1 MDTSSQPRS
10 EAEFVALLALMVS
23 IVALATDIMLPALG
37 SIGHELGVADPNNT
51 QLVVSALFLGFAAGQ
66 ILAGPIS
73 DSVGRKPLV
82 YVGLS
87 VFIAGCLLSIFATNF
102 SVMLAGRVMQ
112 GLGASAP
119 RIITLAIVRD
129 CYEGRAMARIMSMIM
144 GVFIIVPAIA
154 PSIGQGVI
162 VLAGWRTTFGLL
174 LVLSSAALFWF
185 AFRQPETLPAPL
197 RTPFRLSTIADGILE
212 ACSHRTVVGHTVTAG
227 LIFGGFLGY
236 LNSAQ
241 QIYQTTFNTGMLF
254 PLYFGMAALAI
265 GAAAFVNSMLVESL
279 GMRLLTKRALLGIS
293 ALSLAFVAPTVAFG
307 GVPPIWLFMGWLL
320 STFFCVG
327 ILFGNLNALAMAPLG
342 HIAGLGAAFVGSLTT
357 FISLPLGWAI
367 GRLFDGGVLPLVV
380 GFAVLGASG
389 LMIATWTQRN
399 AD

>member
-1 MDTSSQPRS
+1 MDTSSKPRS

-23 IVALATDIMLPALG
+23 IVALATDIMLPALAT
-37 SIGHELGVADPNNT
+37 IGHDLGVADPNNT

-73 DSVGRKPLV
+73 DSIGRKPLV
-82 YVGLS
+82 YVGLT

-102 SVMLAGRVMQ
+102 SEMLAGRVLQ

-162 VLAGWRTTFGLL
+162 IMAGWRTTFGLL

-185 AFRQPETLPAPL
+185 AFRQPETLPARL
-197 RTPFRLSTIADGILE
+197 RTPFRFSTIADGILE
-212 ACSHRTVVGHTVTAG
+212 ACSHRTVVGYTITAG

-265 GAAAFVNSMLVESL
+265 GAAAFVNSMLVERL
-279 GMRLLTKRALLGIS
+279 GMRLLTRRALLGIS
-293 ALSLAFVAPTVAFG
+293 ALSLAFVAPTIAFG

-367 GRLFDGGVLPLVV
+367 GRLFDGGVLPLVA
-380 GFAVLGASG
+380 GFAVLGAAG

-399 AD
+399 TD